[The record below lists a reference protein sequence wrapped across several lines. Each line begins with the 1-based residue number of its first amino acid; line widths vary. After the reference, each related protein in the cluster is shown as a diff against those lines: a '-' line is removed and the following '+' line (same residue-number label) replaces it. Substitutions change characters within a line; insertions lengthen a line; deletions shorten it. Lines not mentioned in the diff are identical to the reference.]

1 MKKIFVFGCA
11 SIVLSFF
18 LAGLIYSQSLEE
30 IRAKVRSEVRR
41 EMGIDESGKPD
52 VQQDRERGTPVRT
65 GLEIIQQLALI
76 SMIIALI
83 PAAIAKVKGRSFI
96 AWWVLG
102 LICFIVV
109 FPVSIFMKKIK

>member
-30 IRAKVRSEVRR
+30 IRVKVRSEVRR